1 MPTRIAVSLE
11 QVDATLR
18 RCATIDRAHLKL
30 NVADLM
36 LRKKYADA
44 RQCIMRGLYGVITN
58 EEALELL
65 SGIVNAELA
74 DKIVSIG

>member
-1 MPTRIAVSLE
+1 MVVIDHKQIL
-11 QVDATLR
+11 
-18 RCATIDRAHLKL
+18 ATIERCRQIDAAHLKL
-30 NVADLM
+30 NVADLV
-36 LRKKYADA
+36 LRKRYDDA